1 MSESYVLLV
10 EDNPNDELLTLR
22 ALRRENIANQV
33 VVLRDGQEAVDFLFG
48 TGAHAGRDVSVLPQV
63 LLLDLKLPKLSG
75 LEVLE
80 RIRAD
85 DRTRTL
91 PVVILT
97 SSAMDRDIVE
107 GYRLGAN
114 SYVQKPVSAEE
125 FKEAVQ
131 RLGLY
136 WVLVNKV
143 PVTS

>member
-48 TGAHAGRDVSVLPQV
+48 TGAHAGRNVSVLPQV

>member
-1 MSESYVLLV
+1 MSEPYVLLV

-22 ALRRENIANQV
+22 ALRKENIANRV

-48 TGAHAGRDVSVLPQV
+48 TGAHADRDLSILPQV

-80 RIRAD
+80 RIRTD

-97 SSAMDRDIVE
+97 SSAMDRDIVD

-114 SYVQKPVSAEE
+114 SYVQKPVSADE

-143 PVTS
+143 PGKS